1 MTPIEMM
8 VMAQQYQAPQGPLQV
23 PRAGL
28 LSVPD
33 MSASYTDMSLSDEE
47 VRKIAEGSGILTPG
61 ANEPITFDV
70 RMKVAGERIKGIPR
84 NIADIPE
91 NMMEAGKNIGT
102 GLQNA
107 ATGILDF
114 FR

>member
-1 MTPIEMM
+1 MTPTEYMI
-8 VMAQQYQAPQGPLQV
+8 MAQQYQAPQGPLQV

-33 MSASYTDMSLSDEE
+33 MSANYADMSLSDEE
-47 VRKIAEGSGILTPG
+47 MARKLREMGITLNPGQKITP
-61 ANEPITFDV
+61 EM
-70 RMKVAGERIKGIPR
+70 RMQVAGERLKEIPG
-84 NIADIPE
+84 NIMSVPGNVMNA
-91 NMMEAGKNIGT
+91 AGSF
-102 GLQNA
+102 

>member
-1 MTPIEMM
+1 MTPTEYMI
-8 VMAQQYQAPQGPLQV
+8 MAQQYQAPQGPLQV
-23 PRAGL
+23 PTVGL

-33 MSASYTDMSLSDEE
+33 MSANYADMSLSDEE
-47 VRKIAEGSGILTPG
+47 IRNRLKLGPTDKITP
-61 ANEPITFDV
+61 EM
-70 RMKVAGERIKGIPR
+70 RMQVAAQRIKDIPG

>member
-1 MTPIEMM
+1 MTPTEYMI
-8 VMAQQYQAPQGPLQV
+8 MAQQYQAPQGPLQV
-23 PRAGL
+23 PTVGL

-33 MSASYTDMSLSDEE
+33 MSANYADMSLSDEE
-47 VRKIAEGSGILTPG
+47 IRNRLKLGPTDEITP
-61 ANEPITFDV
+61 EM
-70 RMKVAGERIKGIPR
+70 RMQVAAQRIK
-84 NIADIPE
+84 DIPGNISDIPK
-91 NMMEAGKNIGT
+91 NMMEAGETIGT

>member
-1 MTPIEMM
+1 MTPTEYMI
-8 VMAQQYQAPQGPLQV
+8 MAQQYQAPQGPLQV
-23 PRAGL
+23 PRVGL

-33 MSASYTDMSLSDEE
+33 MSANYADMSLSDEE
-47 VRKIAEGSGILTPG
+47 MIRKLREMGITLNPGEKITP
-61 ANEPITFDV
+61 EM
-70 RMKVAGERIKGIPR
+70 RMKVAAQRIKDIPG